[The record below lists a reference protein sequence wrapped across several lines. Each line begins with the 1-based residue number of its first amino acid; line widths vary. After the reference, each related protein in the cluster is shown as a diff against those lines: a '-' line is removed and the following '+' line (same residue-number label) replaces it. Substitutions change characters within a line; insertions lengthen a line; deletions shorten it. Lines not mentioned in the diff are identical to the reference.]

1 MLGINLPKFLNNKQL
16 IHEEKRRY
24 IARNWILGFE
34 KDYNLPRKFIVAAH
48 EHFVRSSIFDTKENN
63 KFSSYRMNVTKE
75 DLLDEL
81 AEVMKDEKNKLMNAK
96 YYKYS
101 HLDKYEVD
109 TALNL

>member
-1 MLGINLPKFLNNKQL
+1 
-16 IHEEKRRY
+16 
-24 IARNWILGFE
+24 
-34 KDYNLPRKFIVAAH
+34 
-48 EHFVRSSIFDTKENN
+48 
-63 KFSSYRMNVTKE
+63 MNVTKE

-101 HLDKYEVD
+101 RLDKYEVD